1 MIGWMNDMDVFIV
14 EHIYYN
20 KKFLVYALSDKGAKT
35 RVSEYLKQKNIN
47 VRITELEAVRVKT
60 FMSGQTV
67 REI

>member
-14 EHIYYN
+14 EHIFY
-20 KKFLVYALSDKGAKT
+20 KKTFLAYALSDTGAKI

>member
-14 EHIYYN
+14 EHIFY
-20 KKFLVYALSDKGAKT
+20 KKTFLVYALSDTGAKI

>member
-14 EHIYYN
+14 EHIFY
-20 KKFLVYALSDKGAKT
+20 KKTFLVYALSDTGAKI

-67 REI
+67 KEI